1 MAVIRRVVR
10 KTMSN
15 VMPRSRGVN
24 LRCKPEMVNRAA
36 KRIRGNF
43 VSDAIIRLTSQDD
56 KASRLLLKLLNEA
69 IANAEHNLEMPSAN
83 LVVSTVNVGK
93 GVAMKRFRPVMRGM
107 AHKYKKRTTNVE
119 IILGKG
125 EDNG

>member
-1 MAVIRRVVR
+1 
-10 KTMSN
+10 MSN
-15 VMPRSRGVN
+15 AMPRSKGVN

-43 VSDAIIRLTSQDD
+43 VSDAIVRLTSQHDN
-56 KASRLLLKLLNEA
+56 ASRLLLKLLNEA

-83 LVVSTVNVGK
+83 LIVSSVNVGR
-93 GVAMKRFRPVMRGM
+93 GIAMKRFRPVMRGM

-119 IILGKG
+119 IILSRG
-125 EDNG
+125 ESNGQ